1 MNYTLNMER
10 DKELLFMIE
19 KMFQNFEEVGL
30 DEFKSLTS
38 LVSINI
44 LLGKICL
51 SYFTSK
57 GWLLLWKFRDLCRLH
72 IVQYFKPLN
81 EMLVSYL

>member
-57 GWLLLWKFRDLCRLH
+57 G
-72 IVQYFKPLN
+72 
-81 EMLVSYL
+81 